1 MMLHMR
7 ILFIALLLIPAIE
20 IGLFIEAGSRI
31 GTLNTLALIITTAI
45 IGVALIRQ
53 QGIQTVF
60 RAREKMNRGET
71 PAYEMLEGM
80 FFALAG
86 ILLLTPGFFT
96 DTVGFLILIPF
107 LRRLMISRMT
117 NMAAVY
123 SHTTQQTTSQRTIE
137 GEYNRTDKQD

>member
-1 MMLHMR
+1 MMLQMR

-31 GTLNTLALIITTAI
+31 GTLNTLLLIITTAI

-53 QGIQTVF
+53 QGLQSVF

-71 PAYEMLEGM
+71 PAYEMLEGV
-80 FFALAG
+80 FFAIAG

-96 DTVGFLILIPF
+96 DTVGFLLLIPI
-107 LRRLMISRMT
+107 LRRLLIGRMT
-117 NMAAVY
+117 NMTAVY
-123 SHTTQQTTSQRTIE
+123 TQHTQQTTTQRTIE
-137 GEYNRTDKQD
+137 GEFNRTDKQD

>member
-1 MMLHMR
+1 MMLQMR

-31 GTLNTLALIITTAI
+31 GTLNTLLLIITTAI

-53 QGIQTVF
+53 QGLQTVF

-71 PAYEMLEGM
+71 PAYEMLEGV
-80 FFALAG
+80 FFAIAG

-96 DTVGFLILIPF
+96 DTVGFLLLIPI
-107 LRRLMISRMT
+107 LRRLLISRMT
-117 NMAAVY
+117 NMTAVY
-123 SHTTQQTTSQRTIE
+123 TQNTQQTPTQRTIE
-137 GEYNRTDKQD
+137 GEFNRTDKPD